1 MNVWEQLDNSMIWC
15 GIDILFLPCSM
26 GENMVFKQFSIYGN
40 TVLCLRRCT
49 QATTTNLYAQIAQEL
64 VFWMSEVGLAC
75 VYTVFN
81 PLFCWFWRKERVPRA
96 GKWSEMMPQYERT
109 FHESCLFWQEA
120 VHIWQVSNPGRM
132 TYAVAL
138 LPAAQ
143 GMFLSISGLHMVRG
157 YELLQYFISSSFW
170 KCTIRVIMQNMK
182 VE

>member
-1 MNVWEQLDNSMIWC
+1 MEAFAQQQELLLIWY
-15 GIDILFLPCSM
+15 DFLIGAQWWKSAIS
-26 GENMVFKQFSIYGN
+26 KQVTIYGGAC
-40 TVLCLRRCT
+40 LCPIKCFQPISVERCT
-49 QATTTNLYAQIAQEL
+49 PEAVACLIWTPGVCLTWVYASWIR
-64 VFWMSEVGLAC
+64 
-75 VYTVFN
+75 
-81 PLFCWFWRKERVPRA
+81 LFCDFWHKERVPRA
-96 GKWSEMMPQYERT
+96 VKWSEMMPQYERT
-109 FHESCLFWQEA
+109 FHKSCLFWQEA

-143 GMFLSISGLHMVRG
+143 GMFLSISGLHMVCG